1 MIRLFLAL
9 PLAGALG
16 LALFSF
22 MAWMVDNGHQRS
34 PDNSETL
41 SFNMVMVEQEQEVQR
56 RQRAVPEQPEMP
68 EPPPEAQTSQSHAE
82 VTPLNSMSSLPSLDL
97 NTSIDGLAINA
108 PTFSDFGSNQ
118 QAMPLY
124 RVEPRYPAKALKR
137 GAEGHVIMS
146 FTIDETGRPIDIQ
159 VTDANP
165 RRMFEREAMRAL
177 KKWKYQPKVVDGKAI
192 AQVGQTVKLEF
203 KLAK

>member
-1 MIRLFLAL
+1 MIRLLLAL

-34 PDNSETL
+34 PDESETL

-56 RQRAVPEQPEMP
+56 RQRAVPEKPEMP
-68 EPPPEAQTSQSHAE
+68 EPPPEAQTSQSQAE

-137 GAEGHVIMS
+137 GAEGFVIMS
-146 FTIDETGRPIDIQ
+146 FTIDETGRPVDIK

-177 KKWKYQPKVVDGKAI
+177 KNWKYQPKVVDGKAI

>member
-56 RQRAVPEQPEMP
+56 RQRAVPEKPEMP
-68 EPPPEAQTSQSHAE
+68 EPPPEAKTSQSQAE

-97 NTSIDGLAINA
+97 NTSVDGLAINA

>member
-34 PDNSETL
+34 PDDSETL

-56 RQRAVPEQPEMP
+56 RQRAVPEKPEMP
-68 EPPPEAQTSQSHAE
+68 EPPPEAQPSQSQAE

-97 NTSIDGLAINA
+97 NTSVDGLAINA

>member
-34 PDNSETL
+34 PDDSETL

-56 RQRAVPEQPEMP
+56 RQRAVPEKPEIP
-68 EPPPEAQTSQSHAE
+68 EPPPEAQTSQSQAE

-108 PTFSDFGSNQ
+108 PIFSDFGSNQ

>member
-34 PDNSETL
+34 PDDSETL

-56 RQRAVPEQPEMP
+56 RQRAVPEKPEMP
-68 EPPPEAQTSQSHAE
+68 EPPPEAQTSQSQAE
-82 VTPLNSMSSLPSLDL
+82 VTPLNSMSSLPLLDL

>member
-41 SFNMVMVEQEQEVQR
+41 SFNMVMVEQEQEAQR
-56 RQRAVPEQPEMP
+56 RQRAVPETPEMP
-68 EPPPEAQTSQSHAE
+68 EPPPEAKTSQSQAE

-97 NTSIDGLAINA
+97 NTSVDGLAINA

-118 QAMPLY
+118 QALPLY

-177 KKWKYQPKVVDGKAI
+177 KKWKYQPKDVDGKAI

>member
-34 PDNSETL
+34 PDDSETL

-56 RQRAVPEQPEMP
+56 RQRAVPEKPEMP
-68 EPPPEAQTSQSHAE
+68 EPPPEAQTSQSQAE

-137 GAEGHVIMS
+137 GAEGFVIMS
-146 FTIDETGRPIDIQ
+146 FTIDETGRPVDIK

-177 KKWKYQPKVVDGKAI
+177 KNWKYQPKVVDGKAI

>member
-34 PDNSETL
+34 PDESETL

-56 RQRAVPEQPEMP
+56 RQRAVPEKPEMP
-68 EPPPEAQTSQSHAE
+68 EPPPEAQTSQSQAE

-137 GAEGHVIMS
+137 GAEGFVIMS
-146 FTIDETGRPIDIQ
+146 FTINETGRPVDIK

-177 KKWKYQPKVVDGKAI
+177 KNWKYQPKVVDGKAI

>member
-34 PDNSETL
+34 PGESETL

-56 RQRAVPEQPEMP
+56 RQRAVPEKPEMP
-68 EPPPEAQTSQSHAE
+68 EPPPEAQTSQSQAE

-137 GAEGHVIMS
+137 GAEGFVIMS
-146 FTIDETGRPIDIQ
+146 FTIDETGRPVDIK

-177 KKWKYQPKVVDGKAI
+177 KNWKYQPKVVDGKAI

>member
-34 PDNSETL
+34 PDESETL

-56 RQRAVPEQPEMP
+56 RQRAVPEKPEMP
-68 EPPPEAQTSQSHAE
+68 EPPPEAQTSQSQAE

-124 RVEPRYPAKALKR
+124 RVDPRYPAKARKR
-137 GAEGHVIMS
+137 GAEGFVIMS
-146 FTIDETGRPIDIQ
+146 FTIDETGRPVDIK

-177 KKWKYQPKVVDGKAI
+177 KNWKYQPKVVDGKAI

>member
-56 RQRAVPEQPEMP
+56 RQRAVPEKPEMP
-68 EPPPEAQTSQSHAE
+68 EPPPEAKTSQSQAE

-97 NTSIDGLAINA
+97 NTSVDGLV
-108 PTFSDFGSNQ
+108 
-118 QAMPLY
+118 Y
-124 RVEPRYPAKALKR
+124 HR
-137 GAEGHVIMS
+137 
-146 FTIDETGRPIDIQ
+146 
-159 VTDANP
+159 
-165 RRMFEREAMRAL
+165 
-177 KKWKYQPKVVDGKAI
+177 
-192 AQVGQTVKLEF
+192 
-203 KLAK
+203 

>member
-34 PDNSETL
+34 PDETETL

-56 RQRAVPEQPEMP
+56 RQRAVPEKPEMP
-68 EPPPEAQTSQSHAE
+68 EPPPEAQASQSQAE

-137 GAEGHVIMS
+137 GAEGFVIMS
-146 FTIDETGRPIDIQ
+146 FTIDETGRPVDIK

-177 KKWKYQPKVVDGKAI
+177 KNWKYQPKVVDGKTI

>member
-56 RQRAVPEQPEMP
+56 RQRAVPEKPEMP
-68 EPPPEAQTSQSHAE
+68 EPPPEAQTSQSQAE
-82 VTPLNSMSSLPSLDL
+82 VAPLNSMSSLPSLDL

-159 VTDANP
+159 VTEANP

>member
-34 PDNSETL
+34 PDDSETL

-56 RQRAVPEQPEMP
+56 RQRAVPEKPEMP
-68 EPPPEAQTSQSHAE
+68 EPPPEAQTSQSQAE

-97 NTSIDGLAINA
+97 NTSVDGLAINA

-137 GAEGHVIMS
+137 GAEGFVTLS
-146 FTIDETGRPIDIQ
+146 FTIDETGRPTDIQ

-165 RRMFEREAMRAL
+165 RRMFEREAIRAM
-177 KKWKYQPKVVDGKAI
+177 KKYKYQPKVVDGKATP
-192 AQVGQTVKLEF
+192 QFGQTFTFEF

>member
-1 MIRLFLAL
+1 MIRLLFAL
-9 PLAGALG
+9 PIAGALG

-22 MAWMVDNGHQRS
+22 MAWMVDNGHQRA
-34 PDNSETL
+34 PENSESLT
-41 SFNMVMVEQEQEVQR
+41 FNMVMMEQEQEVQR

-68 EPPPEAQTSQSHAE
+68 EPPPEAQTSQSQAD
-82 VTPLNSMSSLPSLDL
+82 VTPLNTMSSLPALDL

-108 PTFSDFGSNQ
+108 PSFSDFGSNQ

-137 GAEGHVIMS
+137 GAEGFVVMS
-146 FTIDETGRPIDIQ
+146 FTIDETGRPTDIQ
-159 VTDANP
+159 VTEAKP

-177 KKWKYQPKVVDGKAI
+177 KKWKYQPKVIDGKAI
-192 AQVGQTVKLEF
+192 AQVGQTVRLEF

>member
-34 PDNSETL
+34 PDESETL

-56 RQRAVPEQPEMP
+56 RQRAVPEKPEMP
-68 EPPPEAQTSQSHAE
+68 EPPPEAQTSQSQAE
-82 VTPLNSMSSLPSLDL
+82 VTPLNSMSSLPSLDF
-97 NTSIDGLAINA
+97 NTAIDGLAINA

-137 GAEGHVIMS
+137 GAEGFVIMS
-146 FTIDETGRPIDIQ
+146 FTIDETGRPVDIK

-177 KKWKYQPKVVDGKAI
+177 KNWKYQPKVVDGKAI

>member
-56 RQRAVPEQPEMP
+56 RQRAVPEKPEMP
-68 EPPPEAQTSQSHAE
+68 EPPPEAKTSQSQAE

-97 NTSIDGLAINA
+97 NTSVDGLAINA

-137 GAEGHVIMS
+137 GAEGFVTLS
-146 FTIDETGRPIDIQ
+146 FTIDETGRPMDIQ

-165 RRMFEREAMRAL
+165 RRMFEREAIRAM
-177 KKWKYQPKVVDGKAI
+177 KKYKYQPKVVDGKATP
-192 AQVGQTVKLEF
+192 QFGQTFTFEF

>member
-41 SFNMVMVEQEQEVQR
+41 SFNMVMVEAEQEVQR

-68 EPPPEAQTSQSHAE
+68 EPPPEAQPAQSQAE

-97 NTSIDGLAINA
+97 NTSVDGLAINA

-146 FTIDETGRPIDIQ
+146 FTIDETGRPVDIQ

>member
-56 RQRAVPEQPEMP
+56 RQRAVPEKPEMP
-68 EPPPEAQTSQSHAE
+68 EPPPEAQASQSQAE

-108 PTFSDFGSNQ
+108 PIFSDFGSNQ

>member
-34 PDNSETL
+34 PDETETL

-56 RQRAVPEQPEMP
+56 RQRAVPEKPEMP
-68 EPPPEAQTSQSHAE
+68 EPPPEAQTSQSQAE
-82 VTPLNSMSSLPSLDL
+82 VTPLSSMSSLPSLDL

-137 GAEGHVIMS
+137 GAEGFVIMS
-146 FTIDETGRPIDIQ
+146 FTIDETGRPVDIK

-177 KKWKYQPKVVDGKAI
+177 KNWKYQPKVVDGKAI

>member
-34 PDNSETL
+34 PDDSETL

-56 RQRAVPEQPEMP
+56 RQRAVPEKPEMP
-68 EPPPEAQTSQSHAE
+68 EPPPEAQTSQSQAE

-97 NTSIDGLAINA
+97 NTSVDGLVINA

-137 GAEGHVIMS
+137 GAEGFVTLS
-146 FTIDETGRPIDIQ
+146 FTIDETGRPTDIQ

-165 RRMFEREAMRAL
+165 RRMFEREAIRAM
-177 KKWKYQPKVVDGKAI
+177 KKYKYQPKVVDGKATP
-192 AQVGQTVKLEF
+192 QFGQTFTFEF

>member
-34 PDNSETL
+34 PDESETL

-56 RQRAVPEQPEMP
+56 RQRAVPEKPEMP
-68 EPPPEAQTSQSHAE
+68 EPPPEAQASQSQAE

-137 GAEGHVIMS
+137 GAEGFVIMS
-146 FTIDETGRPIDIQ
+146 FTIDETGRPVDIK

-177 KKWKYQPKVVDGKAI
+177 KNWKYQPKVVDGKTI

>member
-56 RQRAVPEQPEMP
+56 RQRAVPEKPEIP
-68 EPPPEAQTSQSHAE
+68 EPPPEAQTSQSQAE

-108 PTFSDFGSNQ
+108 PIFSDFGSNQ

-124 RVEPRYPAKALKR
+124 RVEPRYPVKALKR

>member
-22 MAWMVDNGHQRS
+22 MAWMVDNGYQRS
-34 PDNSETL
+34 PDDSETL
-41 SFNMVMVEQEQEVQR
+41 SFNMVMVEQEQELQR
-56 RQRAVPEQPEMP
+56 RQRAVPEKPEMP
-68 EPPPEAQTSQSHAE
+68 EPPPEAQTSQSQAE

-137 GAEGHVIMS
+137 GAEGFVIMS

>member
-41 SFNMVMVEQEQEVQR
+41 SFNMVMVEREQEVQR
-56 RQRAVPEQPEMP
+56 RQRAVPEKPEMP
-68 EPPPEAQTSQSHAE
+68 EPPPEAQTSQSQAE

-159 VTDANP
+159 VTEANP

>member
-34 PDNSETL
+34 PDESETL

-56 RQRAVPEQPEMP
+56 RQRAVPEKPEMP
-68 EPPPEAQTSQSHAE
+68 EPPPEAQTSQSQAE

-137 GAEGHVIMS
+137 GAEGFVIMS
-146 FTIDETGRPIDIQ
+146 FTIDETGRPVDIK

-177 KKWKYQPKVVDGKAI
+177 KNWKYQPKVVDGKAI

>member
-1 MIRLFLAL
+1 MIRLFVAL

-56 RQRAVPEQPEMP
+56 RQRAVPEKPEMP
-68 EPPPEAQTSQSHAE
+68 EPPPEAKTSQSQAE

-97 NTSIDGLAINA
+97 NTSVDGLAINA

-146 FTIDETGRPIDIQ
+146 FTIDETGRPVDIQ

>member
-56 RQRAVPEQPEMP
+56 RQRTVPEKPEMP
-68 EPPPEAQTSQSHAE
+68 EPPPEAQTSQSQAE

-97 NTSIDGLAINA
+97 NTSVDGLAINA

-118 QAMPLY
+118 QALPLY

>member
-34 PDNSETL
+34 PDDSETL

-56 RQRAVPEQPEMP
+56 RQRAVPEKPEMP
-68 EPPPEAQTSQSHAE
+68 EPPPEAQTSQPQAE

-97 NTSIDGLAINA
+97 NTSVDGLAINA

-124 RVEPRYPAKALKR
+124 RVEPRYPPKALKR